1 MVYVSRKE
9 LFNAAHNLWNA
20 KWSDEKN
27 HEVFG
32 ACANLHGHNFEL
44 IVTVKGTPDPETGFV
59 IDLKDLGTIIQQE
72 IIDKVDH
79 KYLNRDVDF
88 MAGKL
93 TSTENF
99 ATEIWKILQPAIEST
114 SQAKLHCVKLQET
127 FKNSVEY
134 YG

>member
-1 MVYVSRKE
+1 MIFITRKE
-9 LFNAAHNLWNA
+9 NFNAAHNLWNN

-27 HEVFG
+27 REVFG

-44 IVTVKGTPDPETGFV
+44 EVTVKGEIDEDTGFV
-59 IDLKDLGTIIQQE
+59 IDLKVLGNIIQQE
-72 IIDKVDH
+72 IIEKIDH

-99 ATEIWKILQPAIEST
+99 AIEIWKILQPKIEGVS
-114 SQAKLHCVKLQET
+114 SAKLHSIKLQET
-127 FKNSVEY
+127 AKNSVEY
-134 YG
+134 FG